1 VPSQFSEDAVTVRLV
16 EQLQPPKTFVE
27 IGAGDG
33 IENCTRV
40 LAEMGWS
47 GTWFDRHEPYRV
59 TMDAAVEGF
68 AGEVEARIEDVTV
81 ENVIWLL
88 KESLVEREFGVLSI
102 DVDGNDYWLWR
113 ELCTRAFKPW
123 LCIIEAQIQ
132 VPHDQ
137 PYVMGY
143 DPDYVWP
150 GDDNVPGASVL
161 SMVALGLRIGYK
173 FVQKCPDYHSPNL
186 FFVRADLAERL

>member
-1 VPSQFSEDAVTVRLV
+1 VTVRLV

-68 AGEVEARIEDVTV
+68 AGEVEARIEDVTI

-88 KESLVEREFGVLSI
+88 KESQVEREFGVLSI

-132 VPHDQ
+132 VEGS
-137 PYVMGY
+137 YIMAY
-143 DPDYVWP
+143 SRDYVWP
-150 GDDNVPGASVL
+150 GDDNVPGASID
-161 SMVALGLRIGYK
+161 SMTALGKDMGYT

-186 FFVRADLAERL
+186 FFVRDDLADHL